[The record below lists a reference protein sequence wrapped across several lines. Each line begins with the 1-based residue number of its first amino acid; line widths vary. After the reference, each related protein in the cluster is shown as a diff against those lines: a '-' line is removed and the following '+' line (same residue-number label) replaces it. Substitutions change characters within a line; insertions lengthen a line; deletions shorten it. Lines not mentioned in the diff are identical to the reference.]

1 MFVRLCTLFRWHISF
16 KKNPFLLFRSF
27 ASAHCFNRTFIS
39 IINLVCLSRFEL
51 FGDVV
56 SRVCCLCCH
65 CWWVLGALFC
75 YYFGG
80 RLPCEMFCGLDSW
93 GKSPLTSIHLSFVPF
108 IPHLLVPLG
117 TISLCRVDNKLPS
130 LFCLFSPRPLLFFS
144 VWFWIRCSFNLTQ
157 LFSTADVTDS
167 QNQQITKRTK
177 SIRSSH
183 TVRSLLWWWFV
194 FA

>member
-1 MFVRLCTLFRWHISF
+1 MLRLVFRWWMRIVSIAHFNSHFCCSRDVRSFMHIVSMAHF
-16 KKNPFLLFRSF
+16 FQKKNPSLLFRSF

-56 SRVCCLCCH
+56 SRLCCLCCH

-117 TISLCRVDNKLPS
+117 TISLCRVDDKLP
-130 LFCLFSPRPLLFFS
+130 LFF
-144 VWFWIRCSFNLTQ
+144 VCFLPAPFFSF
-157 LFSTADVTDS
+157 LFDFGFVAL
-167 QNQQITKRTK
+167 
-177 SIRSSH
+177 SI
-183 TVRSLLWWWFV
+183 
-194 FA
+194 